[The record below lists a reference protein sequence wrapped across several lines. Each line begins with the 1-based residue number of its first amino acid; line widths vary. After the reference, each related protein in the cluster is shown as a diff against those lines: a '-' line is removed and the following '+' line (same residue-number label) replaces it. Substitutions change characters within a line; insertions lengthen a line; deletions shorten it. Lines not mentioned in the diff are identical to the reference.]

1 MNPLVDVIHTKG
13 IENIDVSMLDAENKK
28 MMLTEAGMILIR
40 RGDCM
45 EGVQALNL
53 AGNTEKLV
61 EVGNDFFEQ
70 RHFDLAVLA
79 FEHTGKTEMLNRL
92 GALCIE
98 EELCGYALRAFKA
111 AGNSAMVDF
120 VEKNFLG

>member
-1 MNPLVDVIHTKG
+1 MNLLVDIIRTKG
-13 IENIDVSMLDAENKK
+13 IQNIDVSMLDEENKK
-28 MMLTEAGMILIR
+28 MMLTEAGTILIR

-45 EGVQALNL
+45 KGVLALNL
-53 AGNTEKLV
+53 ARNTEKLV

-98 EELCGYALRAFKA
+98 EELYEYALKAFHA
-111 AGNSAMVDF
+111 AGNSEMVDF
-120 VEKNFLG
+120 VKKNFLD